1 MDPLAT
7 FFALQV
13 GLAGAPDPATGYLCN
28 IKRVD
33 AAVRA
38 RGAPVLQALLA
49 EGTFTHARVL
59 GQLYGEL
66 RDAWPGVTLER
77 LRLRLSPYMAIE
89 HFAKEPTMIRLSQR
103 FEFSAAHRLHV
114 PSLSDEA
121 NRAAFGKCNNP
132 NGHGHNYELQVT
144 VAGTPD
150 ATGRLMPTADL
161 ERIVGETVIDR
172 FDHKHL
178 NVETTEFATLNPSV
192 ENIATVIYRLLAVPL
207 RTATTRLSSVT
218 VWETPKTWCE
228 VSEDD
233 AAVF

>member
-1 MDPLAT
+1 MAT

-103 FEFSAAHRLHV
+103 FEFSA
-114 PSLSDEA
+114 
-121 NRAAFGKCNNP
+121 
-132 NGHGHNYELQVT
+132 
-144 VAGTPD
+144 
-150 ATGRLMPTADL
+150 
-161 ERIVGETVIDR
+161 
-172 FDHKHL
+172 
-178 NVETTEFATLNPSV
+178 
-192 ENIATVIYRLLAVPL
+192 
-207 RTATTRLSSVT
+207 
-218 VWETPKTWCE
+218 
-228 VSEDD
+228 
-233 AAVF
+233 